1 VARRE
6 FHFGLTAKG
15 SRFHSARP
23 FLFMPRVHLGI
34 IAGNEEENLVR
45 FLDSFQ
51 PHVDSISVVRA
62 IGSQEADR
70 TLEIAAG
77 RGCITAEYKN
87 ATEAAEWPH
96 VDNFAAARNQTFSMA
111 PDGTDWLMWADA
123 DDLLLDTGAE
133 TLNKIRAGELSLDSG
148 VVYGPY
154 VTNAQGSYA
163 RRIRLVKKDAFTKWV
178 NAVHEDIEH
187 DENVKASWCAE
198 LQVLHLPVNNKRTS
212 VVRNRRI
219 LEAVPEDKRTGREW
233 WFLFR
238 ECETQQDIVPAM
250 QSAIVATGREDLGN
264 EEKFVAYQ
272 MIGRW
277 LKEIDEAERP
287 LLEAVRLMPHRREGY
302 AELAKVH
309 LARGSADKALAY
321 VRAMEAQE
329 EPNDPSWTHDASL
342 FGWRAHDLKALA
354 MHKTGRPSDASAL
367 RKAWRKRNRPRI
379 AVGHPTCRPEQAAK
393 IREMYF
399 ERAARPE
406 LVDYIFGVNAGD
418 PEVVDGVKHYPHA
431 VSDAVPEGHS
441 SAVANYNAAAKAA
454 AESAKVVLMA
464 QDDCYPPHGWDAQI
478 MQVMDSRKG
487 QPTVAH
493 LFDGFRQDAI
503 MVLPCFNWSYWA
515 GRQWLFNP
523 EFDGY
528 WSDTEWSWRA
538 INEGVVVDAK
548 HIHFY
553 HDHPAFTGA
562 KSDAEYMRQQNPE
575 AERRGREV
583 FERVAPDA
591 VLAGW

>member
-1 VARRE
+1 
-6 FHFGLTAKG
+6 
-15 SRFHSARP
+15 
-23 FLFMPRVHLGI
+23 MQRVHLGI
-34 IAGNEEENLVR
+34 IVGNEEENIVR

-51 PHVDSISVVRA
+51 PHVDSVSVVRA
-62 IGSQEADR
+62 IGAQEADR

-87 ATEAAEWPH
+87 ATEAAQWPH
-96 VDNFAAARNQTFSMA
+96 VDNFAAARNQSFGMA
-111 PDGTDWLMWADA
+111 PEASDWLMWADA

-133 TLNKIRAGELSLDSG
+133 TLKKLRNGEMPVDSG

-163 RRIRLVKKDAFTKWV
+163 RRIRLVKKDAFTKWL

-187 DENVKASWCAE
+187 DENTKAAWCAE

-250 QSAIVATGREDLGN
+250 QAAIVATGREDLGN

-309 LARGSADKALAY
+309 IARGSADKALAY

-342 FGWRAHDLKALA
+342 FGWRAHDLKTLALDKA
-354 MHKTGRPSDASAL
+354 GRKYDANAI
-367 RKAWRKRNRPRI
+367 RKAWLKRHKPRI
-379 AVGHPTCRPEQAAK
+379 AVGHPAGRGQRDAEVRQ
-393 IREMYF
+393 MWL
-399 ERAARPE
+399 ERAAKPEDVAYYFGICESDKE
-406 LVDYIFGVNAGD
+406 LV
-418 PEVVDGVKHYPHA
+418 EQLKHYPHGLA
-431 VSDAVPEGHS
+431 AGVADGHS
-441 SAVANYNAAAKAA
+441 SAVANYNAAAAA
-454 AESAKVVLMA
+454 CASSGARIFVMA
-464 QDDCYPPHGWDAQI
+464 QSDVYPPHGWDEQI
-478 MQVMDSRKG
+478 VQAMKQHMDK
-487 QPTVAH
+487 PTVLH
-493 LFDGFRQDAI
+493 LSDGFRTDQI
-503 MVLPCFNWSYWA
+503 MTIMCYNWRWWL
-515 GRQWLFNP
+515 GRDWLLCP
-523 EFDGY
+523 EYDGY
-528 WSDTEWSWRA
+528 FSDTEFSLKA
-538 INEGVVVDAK
+538 YADGVVQDAK
-548 HIHFY
+548 HIKFY
-553 HDHPAFTGA
+553 HDHPLFTGA
-562 KSDAEYMRQQNPE
+562 ASDETYMRQQNPE
-575 AERRGREV
+575 ACARGKAIFERRNPQFDSCR
-583 FERVAPDA
+583 
-591 VLAGW
+591 